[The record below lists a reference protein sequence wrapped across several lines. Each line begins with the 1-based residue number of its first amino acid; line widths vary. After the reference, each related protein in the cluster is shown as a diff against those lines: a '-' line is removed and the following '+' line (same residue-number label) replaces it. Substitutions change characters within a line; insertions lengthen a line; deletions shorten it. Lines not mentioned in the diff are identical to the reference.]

1 VGNAISRGNP
11 ELEEVLDRKTRY
23 CSLPE
28 ALRDHF
34 LWNAQSIVIA
44 GTAGKTTTASLAAW
58 VLTDGGADPSVFIG
72 GIARNFDSSYRLGKG
87 RPFVIEGDEYDSAF
101 FDKTAK
107 FFKYLPDV
115 VVVTNVE
122 YDHAD
127 IYPNIEAIQTAFK
140 RLVRL
145 IPRRG
150 ILLLGSDSPYAQF
163 LKDSAPCPVQ
173 TFGLSEGTFW
183 HAGEL
188 VPQETSTRFTV
199 TRDGQPFG
207 TFDLPLLG
215 EHNVRNALAAIAV
228 AHFSGIGPDAIDHA
242 LRSFLG
248 VKRRLEIRD
257 VIRGVTIYDDFAHHP
272 TKIAETLKAVRS
284 ANPGHRVWAV
294 FEPRSASS
302 CRRVFQQDFV
312 PAFDAADRVIIAKVF
327 RSSLPE
333 HERLST
339 EELVGDLRARG
350 KDAVSLDEVD
360 DIVENIRHDAA
371 SGDLVVIMSNG
382 GFGGIHTKLARALGA

>member
-1 VGNAISRGNP
+1 M
-11 ELEEVLDRKTRY
+11 
-23 CSLPE
+23 
-28 ALRDHF
+28 
-34 LWNAQSIVIA
+34 
-44 GTAGKTTTASLAAW
+44 
-58 VLTDGGADPSVFIG
+58 LTDAGVDPSVFIG

-87 RPFVIEGDEYDSAF
+87 RQFVIEGDEYDSAF

-127 IYPNIEAIQTAFK
+127 IYPDIGTIQTAFK
-140 RLVRL
+140 RLVAL

-150 ILLLGSDSPYAQF
+150 ILFLGAESPHAQF
-163 LKDSAPCPVQ
+163 LKDAAPCPVQ
-173 TFGLSEGTFW
+173 TVGLSEGAFW
-183 HAGEL
+183 RAL
-188 VPQETSTRFTV
+188 DLMPQETSTRFTV
-199 TRDGQPFG
+199 TRDSQPFG

-215 EHNVRNALAAIAV
+215 EHNVRNALAAIAI
-228 AHFSGIGPDAIDHA
+228 AHFSGIGAQAIDHA

-248 VKRRLEIRD
+248 VKRRLEVRD
-257 VIRGVTIYDDFAHHP
+257 VVRGVTIYDDFAHHP

-302 CRRVFQQDFV
+302 CRRVFQKDFV
-312 PAFDAADRVIIAKVF
+312 PSFDAADRVIIAKVF

-333 HERLST
+333 NERLST
-339 EELVGDLRARG
+339 DELVRDLGSRG

-360 DIVENIRHDAA
+360 DIVEKIRRDALE
-371 SGDLVVIMSNG
+371 GDLVVIMSNG
-382 GFGGIHTKLARALGA
+382 GFGGIHGKLANALGKPTG